1 MEFPLIKIHSKDYL
15 DEEELI
21 PLFDE
26 YIYSSK
32 EKVFHDYYFNKEF
45 ADCKG
50 NIYKVVD
57 KRLPTSFWRGFLR
70 FLPGVYK
77 VKLIFR
83 STNKQIELEEL
94 KEDLIA
100 GIRRFDTQDTV
111 EITEKWIKEIKSSN
125 SIKAIL
131 TAEM

>member
-1 MEFPLIKIHSKDYL
+1 MEFPIIKIYTETYL
-15 DEEELI
+15 NEEELI

-32 EKVFHDYYFNKEF
+32 EEVFQDYYLNKEF

-57 KRLPTSFWRGFLR
+57 KRLPSSFWRSLLR

-83 STNKQIELEEL
+83 NTNKRIELEEL
-94 KEDLIA
+94 KTDLIA
-100 GIRRFDTQDTV
+100 GIRRFYAQDTD
-111 EITEKWIKEIKSSN
+111 EILEKWVQEIKNSK

-131 TAEM
+131 TAEA